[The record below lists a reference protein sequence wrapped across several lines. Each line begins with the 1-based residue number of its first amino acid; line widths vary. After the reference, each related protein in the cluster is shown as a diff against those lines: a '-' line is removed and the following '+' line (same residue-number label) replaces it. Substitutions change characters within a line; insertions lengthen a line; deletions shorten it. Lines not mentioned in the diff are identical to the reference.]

1 MRLSDASMGGIGI
14 LSQFFERA
22 TLNSISSLSQ
32 VLSRLNEV
40 LFEDWSHQLE
50 GWGAAEDKS

>member
-1 MRLSDASMGGIGI
+1 MGGIGI